1 MLSLVVFIS
10 PKHSILSYFQ
20 LVSKKT
26 NFNVTV
32 LKKDKFR
39 FIFTKIPFVSIYPLK
54 QISYS

>member
-1 MLSLVVFIS
+1 MLSLVVCIS

-39 FIFTKIPFVSIYPLK
+39 FIFTKIPFVSITH
-54 QISYS
+54 